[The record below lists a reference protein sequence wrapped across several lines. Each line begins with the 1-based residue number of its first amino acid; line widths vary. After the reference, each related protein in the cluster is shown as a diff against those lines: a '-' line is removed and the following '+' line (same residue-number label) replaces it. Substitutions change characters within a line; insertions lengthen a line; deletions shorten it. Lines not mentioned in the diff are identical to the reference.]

1 MRSHALGTRRRFVAS
16 AIGSALALGLTV
28 GATPAQAAD
37 NPPADG
43 PTGGIAAPAET
54 PMGAIAASAGTTWAE
69 TMRRKLDLETYTTRL
84 RVQLPAMRA
93 DAAARNAVA
102 VTALKSETAAETAV
116 DRAAATVRTTH
127 ARHAA
132 AKNAAKLAR
141 KALVAAKKQKPYSKT
156 RVAKATAAVTKADAG
171 VRAHAVTAQK
181 STVVLKSAR
190 VNHNVATRQLT
201 AATTAHRTAVRTV
214 AYAQKRI
221 ASFPQDKAAL
231 AGQIRD
237 LSQDVVTQSRVRYT
251 TTNVYGVTV
260 NRVVALSFTRMINDA
275 AKDGVKLSGGGF
287 RTREQQIALRTTN
300 GCPDVW
306 TAPAS
311 SCRVPT
317 AIPGRS
323 LHEVGLAI
331 DMTSGGKTINTRK
344 SPAFKWLAANAA
356 NYGFVNLPSEPW
368 HWSITGG

>member
-1 MRSHALGTRRRFVAS
+1 LGTRRRLVSYATGS
-16 AIGSALALGLTV
+16 AIALSLTV
-28 GATPAQAAD
+28 GAMPAQAAD
-37 NPPADG
+37 IPPAD
-43 PTGGIAAPAET
+43 PIGG
-54 PMGAIAASAGTTWAE
+54 IAASAGTTWAE

-84 RVQLPAMRA
+84 TTQLPTLRA
-93 DAAARNAVA
+93 NVAARNAVA
-102 VTALKSETAAETAV
+102 VSAQRAETAAEATV
-116 DRAAATVRTTH
+116 DRAAAAVRTTH
-127 ARHAA
+127 AKHAA
-132 AKNAAKLAR
+132 ARNTAKLAK
-141 KALVAAKKQKPYSKT
+141 KALLAAKKQKPASKT
-156 RVAKATAAVTKADAG
+156 RIAKATAAVKKAEA
-171 VRAHAVTAQK
+171 AVTARAVTAKQSSVVYK
-181 STVVLKSAR
+181 SAQATHNSTV
-190 VNHNVATRQLT
+190 RQLT
-201 AATTAHRTAVRTV
+201 TATTAHQTAVKTV

-221 ASFPQDKAAL
+221 ASFPADKAAL
-231 AGQIRD
+231 AAEIKEI
-237 LSQDVVTQSRVRYT
+237 SQQVVTQARVRST

-260 NRVVALSFTRMINDA
+260 NRVVAFSFQRMINDA

-287 RTREQQIALRTTN
+287 RTKEQQIALRTAN

-331 DMTSGGKTINTRK
+331 DMTSGGKSINTRK
-344 SPAFKWLAANAA
+344 SVAFKWMAANAG